1 MIATLSIEFI
11 AFECVCKDKFPEQ
24 VTIDRMNG
32 LPSEV
37 TELTQKRVGQTTEGC
52 LGFGSGKF
60 SLLRCMRCDFWR
72 FFNLRRA
79 RWMTIAQTESICQEI
94 EDDPESYLAGS
105 INERALVV
113 VLPTR
118 D

>member
-1 MIATLSIEFI
+1 
-11 AFECVCKDKFPEQ
+11 
-24 VTIDRMNG
+24 
-32 LPSEV
+32 
-37 TELTQKRVGQTTEGC
+37 
-52 LGFGSGKF
+52 
-60 SLLRCMRCDFWR
+60 
-72 FFNLRRA
+72 
-79 RWMTIAQTESICQEI
+79 MTIAQTERICQEI